1 MSHPAAPDGS
11 GTPPG
16 RSGIE
21 VAVPEPSTTD
31 PVLLGGAGGAIRPSG
46 WCDSPQWVVRF
57 APVGGAIRHTPVGG
71 SLPPV
76 GGAIRPITNNKAHD
90 EAAKN
95 AVLA

>member
-31 PVLLGGAGGAIRPSG
+31 PVLLGGAGGAIRP
-46 WCDSPQWVVRF
+46 
-57 APVGGAIRHTPVGG
+57 T
-71 SLPPV
+71 PV

>member
-31 PVLLGGAGGAIRPSG
+31 PVLLGGAGGAIRP
-46 WCDSPQWVVRF
+46 
-57 APVGGAIRHTPVGG
+57 
-71 SLPPV
+71 
-76 GGAIRPITNNKAHD
+76 ITNNKAHD

>member
-57 APVGGAIRHTPVGG
+57 APPQWVVRFA
-71 SLPPV
+71 PV

>member
-57 APVGGAIRHTPVGG
+57 APVGGAIR
-71 SLPPV
+71 
-76 GGAIRPITNNKAHD
+76 PITNNKAHD